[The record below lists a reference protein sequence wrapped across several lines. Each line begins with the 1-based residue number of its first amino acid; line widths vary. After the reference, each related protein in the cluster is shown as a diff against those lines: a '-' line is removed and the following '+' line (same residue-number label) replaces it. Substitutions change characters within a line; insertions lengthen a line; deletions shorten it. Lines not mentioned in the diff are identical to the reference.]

1 MVHFDPGKKTEFLS
15 EFVFRS
21 EAQPRSEIRDEDK
34 NSVFFPD
41 ETMLFDTNKNQH
53 CENRVFSSLILLRCF
68 DTTTKKALKVTK
80 KMNWL
85 IIDSTIIIL
94 EASII
99 FSQCLQTLV
108 TSNEKALVF
117 SCVSLLFSTSHVSP
131 SWNLMFS
138 KVICISSPLLNKP

>member
-80 KMNWL
+80 K
-85 IIDSTIIIL
+85 
-94 EASII
+94 
-99 FSQCLQTLV
+99 
-108 TSNEKALVF
+108 NELA
-117 SCVSLLFSTSHVSP
+117 
-131 SWNLMFS
+131 NY
-138 KVICISSPLLNKP
+138 